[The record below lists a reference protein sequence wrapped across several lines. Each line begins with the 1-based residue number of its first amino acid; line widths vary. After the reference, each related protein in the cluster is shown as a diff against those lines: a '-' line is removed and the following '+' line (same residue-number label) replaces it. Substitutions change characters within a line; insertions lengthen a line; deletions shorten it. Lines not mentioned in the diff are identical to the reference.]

1 MVKLIV
7 DDYEQIT
14 TLEHFLTQNNIAY
27 DIELAEFRNYGF
39 RPPHLIVDGVPLDFN
54 RSLKWIKERGKNE

>member
-14 TLEHFLTQNNIAY
+14 TLEWMLMAN
-27 DIELAEFRNYGF
+27 DIPHEISLKESDYGIK
-39 RPPHLIVDGVPLDFN
+39 PPYLIVDGVPLDFN
-54 RSLKWIKERGKNE
+54 RSIRWIREHGVNG

>member
-14 TLEHFLTQNNIAY
+14 TLEWMLTVTGIPHEISLKESNDGIK
-27 DIELAEFRNYGF
+27 
-39 RPPHLIVDGVPLDFN
+39 PPHLIVDGVPLDFN
-54 RSLKWIKERGKNE
+54 RSLKWIKGQCNYE

>member
-7 DDYEQIT
+7 DDFDQIT
-14 TLEHFLTQNNIAY
+14 TLEYLLTQNNISF
-27 DIELAEFRNYGF
+27 ELELSEKSYGF

-54 RSLKWIKERGKNE
+54 RSMKWLRGQGKHE

>member
-7 DDYEQIT
+7 DDFDQIT
-14 TLEHFLTQNNIAY
+14 MLEQLLTQKDIPY
-27 DIELAEFRNYGF
+27 EIELGDKSRREYGL

-54 RSLKWIKERGKNE
+54 RSIKWLKG